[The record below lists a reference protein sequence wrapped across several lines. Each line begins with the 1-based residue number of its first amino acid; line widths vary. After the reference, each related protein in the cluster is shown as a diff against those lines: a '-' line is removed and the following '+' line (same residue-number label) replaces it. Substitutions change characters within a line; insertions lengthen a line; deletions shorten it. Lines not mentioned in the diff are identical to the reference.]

1 MEVFYPMNNLLKE
14 KASCWR
20 IRLKKC
26 MNAERYTQASLA
38 EALNNKYGT
47 CYDQKSVSRW
57 LNTGAKTKNGEV
69 GFPKYENMLLIAD
82 FFGVDIG
89 YLTGETDEDLFTL
102 EQACSY
108 MGLNS
113 EAIKAIRGITS
124 PEKEDS
130 WMHQDMRISFNMF
143 LSANKLPDFFHALYD
158 LYLISKSSSRTKEHV
173 FENID
178 RAIDL
183 MRESEYAGK
192 IARYELNEALILLI
206 NEVFPNPYLSD
217 LSINVHKKQV

>member
-1 MEVFYPMNNLLKE
+1 MNYILKE
-14 KASCWR
+14 KALCWK

-26 MNAERYTQASLA
+26 MDIGGYTQASLA

-57 LNTGAKTKNGEV
+57 LNTGAKTKNGEI

-82 FFGVDIG
+82 FFGVDVG

-102 EQACSY
+102 EKACSY

-113 EAIKAIRGITS
+113 QAIKAIRGITS
-124 PEKEDS
+124 PENEDS
-130 WMHQDMRISFNMF
+130 WMYKDMRTSFNMF
-143 LSANKLPDFFHALYD
+143 LSADKLPDFFHALYD
-158 LYLISKSSSRTKEHV
+158 LYLISISSSRTKEHV

-192 IARYELNEALILLI
+192 IARYELNEALVLLI

-217 LSINVHKKQV
+217 LSNNMRKKKGVTL